1 MAKKNKETKQKITI
15 NLDDVFNDTEN
26 IEWNG
31 LTISIRKKLAFN
43 DMLAFVNDAVNGCFD
58 QKTGEYEPQ
67 VQLFIINICILT
79 YYTNLQLPD
88 STSEMYSLIYGTD
101 ILDNVLS
108 VVDNDQLRE
117 IVNAVNDKV
126 AYHVHKDVTVTQ
138 MKVNKVID
146 GLELLESKLA
156 SLFGNIDE
164 ETMDAFVKTI
174 ANGDFTEEGMV
185 RAIKKVNSQ
194 ETDNDKRKVD

>member
-1 MAKKNKETKQKITI
+1 
-15 NLDDVFNDTEN
+15 
-26 IEWNG
+26 
-31 LTISIRKKLAFN
+31 
-43 DMLAFVNDAVNGCFD
+43 
-58 QKTGEYEPQ
+58 
-67 VQLFIINICILT
+67 
-79 YYTNLQLPD
+79 
-88 STSEMYSLIYGTD
+88 MYSLIYGTD